1 MRIRQSW
8 WIVAA
13 AASLGLWCAC
23 GGNAQLAG
31 KSLRHP
37 TVKSVSVYGL
47 TLDQSASPEQVAFAV
62 LRAIREDA
70 LAADPASREAALDKQ
85 FDLCAAEVMAS
96 RNRSSVPRDQYLH
109 SVVYHW
115 TPTVAHYAQ
124 ALETEWE
131 KAVARLVKRAIAPS
145 KDAKDANKEAEV
157 LMQLADPSGDPKA
170 SVVLVVWMVQDGGF
184 WRVTHLGFD
193 PARRTLQES

>member
-1 MRIRQSW
+1 M
-8 WIVAA
+8 VAAA

-23 GGNAQLAG
+23 GGNAHLAG
-31 KSLRHP
+31 KSLRNP
-37 TVKSVSVYGL
+37 TVKSVSLYGL
-47 TLDQSASPEQVAFAV
+47 TLDQNASPEQVAFAA

-70 LAADPASREAALDKQ
+70 LAPDAASREAALDKQ
-85 FDLCAAEVMAS
+85 FDLCAAEVLAA
-96 RNRSSVPRDQYLH
+96 RNRTSIPRDQFLY

-115 TPTVAHYAQ
+115 TPTVAYYAQ
-124 ALETEWE
+124 DLETEWE
-131 KAVARLVKRAIAPS
+131 KAATRLVKRDIAPA
-145 KDAKDANKEAEV
+145 KDAKESVKECEV

-193 PARRTLQES
+193 PGRRTIRES